1 MQNQT
6 FKKSL
11 PFQITENGNLWN
23 TRYVGSLFLSQK
35 HLANTER
42 IIQTNLENGIK
53 TLDLNLKNEKDFNTD
68 NWCKL
73 ELENIYDEK
82 AEGAKIH
89 MKCEWYQPG
98 EKPTKFIL
106 NLEKQKGINTTVRLL
121 MTPKILFIIKR
132 SMLAYVSF
140 TKTFSKR
147 MSLNQIQKRNRF

>member
-1 MQNQT
+1 M
-6 FKKSL
+6 
-11 PFQITENGNLWN
+11 
-23 TRYVGSLFLSQK
+23 
-35 HLANTER
+35 
-42 IIQTNLENGIK
+42 QTNLENGIK

-82 AEGAKIH
+82 AEGAKIQL
-89 MKCEWYQPG
+89 KCEWYQPG

-147 MSLNQIQKRNRF
+147 MFLNQIQKRNRF